1 MIENLSAPGELAQWS
16 EGCVEAL
23 QNGDFTRIRV
33 RNHRRLILAEYGADD
48 ILIDLSE
55 KGPGRV
61 YLHIEST
68 SKEVL
73 RWFKSCVT
81 EAMLSVRPNV
91 NPNAGQAQSSRAQH
105 TPQSNANAAASH
117 SGQSAFDQAYRKAQA
132 ARRQAS
138 QEEQMAQTP
147 GPDATRIAPDT
158 YREEPFDPDA
168 TRIAKSPFERAR
180 DRQLSMEDAA
190 QAQDDIPPTDDTAFD
205 TSYDDDAVYDGGAY
219 DDYDDGYAD
228 TEGYDDGYADDYG
241 EEPTA
246 EIDPVDYG
254 DEAPEGDTQYLEY
267 PEDALY
273 KTGDVYAP
281 EDYDDAPYD
290 DGYADGAVYDGEDGT
305 YEDDYA
311 DGAYDDYGG
320 DGYADA
326 EGYDDSYADDDE
338 ALEPAAPQTFKEKWE
353 ALTEKT
359 WFLLLMLAVFPPLG
373 LYLIWHYRRWTG
385 GKRVLATAIG
395 LLYFLFV
402 WLGFLG
408 VNTGINRDT
417 FTSLRSRTSQSTGSN
432 VQNTPDTSSDSTD
445 TSNSTDSTTTDS
457 TANSADSTSGSNTV
471 LEQAVSQFNNWVS
484 NLVP

>member
-117 SGQSAFDQAYRKAQA
+117 SDQSAFDQAYRKAQA

-147 GPDATRIAPDT
+147 GPDATRIAPDA

-180 DRQLSMEDAA
+180 DRQLSMGDAA
-190 QAQDDIPPTDDTAFD
+190 QAQDDVPTADDTAFD
-205 TSYDDDAVYDGGAY
+205 TTYDDDAVYDNY
-219 DDYDDGYAD
+219 DDSYAD
-228 TEGYDDGYADDYG
+228 AEGYDDGYADDYE

-267 PEDALY
+267 PEDGLY
-273 KTGDVYAP
+273 ETGDVYAP
-281 EDYDDAPYD
+281 EDYDDALYD
-290 DGYADGAVYDGEDGT
+290 DGYTDDTAYDGEDGA

-311 DGAYDDYGG
+311 DGPYGDYDD
-320 DGYADA
+320 GYTDA
-326 EGYDDSYADDDE
+326 EGYDDGYADDDE

-359 WFLLLMLAVFPPLG
+359 WFLLLMLVVFPPLG

-445 TSNSTDSTTTDS
+445 TSNSTDSTTSDSATDS
-457 TANSADSTSGSNTV
+457 TTNSADSTSGSNTV

>member
-117 SGQSAFDQAYRKAQA
+117 SDQSAFDQAYRKAQA

-147 GPDATRIAPDT
+147 GPDATRIAPDA

-180 DRQLSMEDAA
+180 DRQLSMGDAA
-190 QAQDDIPPTDDTAFD
+190 QAQDVPTADDTAFD
-205 TSYDDDAVYDGGAY
+205 TPYDDDAVYD
-219 DDYDDGYAD
+219 DYDDSYAD
-228 TEGYDDGYADDYG
+228 TEGYDDGYADDYE

-267 PEDALY
+267 PEDGLY
-273 KTGDVYAP
+273 ETGDVYAP

-290 DGYADGAVYDGEDGT
+290 DSYTDDTAYDGEDGA

-311 DGAYDDYGG
+311 DGPYGDYDD
-320 DGYADA
+320 GYTDA
-326 EGYDDSYADDDE
+326 EGYADDDE

-445 TSNSTDSTTTDS
+445 TSNSTDSTTSDSTTDS
-457 TANSADSTSGSNTV
+457 TTNSADSSNTV
-471 LEQAVSQFNNWVS
+471 LEQAGD
-484 NLVP
+484 

>member
-105 TPQSNANAAASH
+105 TPQSSANAAAPH
-117 SGQSAFDQAYRKAQA
+117 RGQSAFDQAYRKAQA

-138 QEEQMAQTP
+138 QEEEMAQTP
-147 GPDATRIAPDT
+147 GPDATRIAPGA
-158 YREEPFDPDA
+158 YREEPFNPDA

-180 DRQLSMEDAA
+180 DRQLSMGDAA
-190 QAQDDIPPTDDTAFD
+190 QAQDVPTADDTAFD
-205 TSYDDDAVYDGGAY
+205 TPYDDDAVYD
-219 DDYDDGYAD
+219 DYDDSYAD
-228 TEGYDDGYADDYG
+228 TEGYDDGYADDYE

-267 PEDALY
+267 PEDGLY
-273 KTGDVYAP
+273 ETGDVYAP

-290 DGYADGAVYDGEDGT
+290 DGYTDDTVYDGEDGA

-311 DGAYDDYGG
+311 DGPYGDYDD
-320 DGYADA
+320 GYTDA
-326 EGYDDSYADDDE
+326 EGYADDDE

-353 ALTEKT
+353 TLTEKT
-359 WFLLLMLAVFPPLG
+359 WFLLLMLVVFPPLG

-445 TSNSTDSTTTDS
+445 TSNSTDSTTSDSTTDS
-457 TANSADSTSGSNTV
+457 TTNSADSTSSNTV

>member
-105 TPQSNANAAASH
+105 TPQSNASAAASH

-147 GPDATRIAPDT
+147 GPDATRIAPDA

-180 DRQLSMEDAA
+180 DRQLSMGDAA
-190 QAQDDIPPTDDTAFD
+190 QAQNDVPTADDTAFD
-205 TSYDDDAVYDGGAY
+205 TTYDDDAVYD
-219 DDYDDGYAD
+219 DYDDSYAD
-228 TEGYDDGYADDYG
+228 TEGYDDGYSDDYADNYDK
-241 EEPTA
+241 EPTA

-254 DEAPEGDTQYLEY
+254 DEAPEGNTQS
-267 PEDALY
+267 EDALY
-273 KTGDVYAP
+273 ETGDVYAP

-290 DGYADGAVYDGEDGT
+290 DGYTDDTVYDGEDGA

-311 DGAYDDYGG
+311 NGAYGDYD
-320 DGYADA
+320 DGYTDA
-326 EGYDDSYADDDE
+326 EGYDDGYADDDE

-395 LLYFLFV
+395 LLYFLFI

-445 TSNSTDSTTTDS
+445 TSNSTDSTTSDSTTDS
-457 TANSADSTSGSNTV
+457 TTNSADSSSNTV
-471 LEQAVSQFNNWVS
+471 LEQAVSQLNNWVS

>member
-105 TPQSNANAAASH
+105 TPQSNANAEASH
-117 SGQSAFDQAYRKAQA
+117 SDQSAFDQAYRKAQA

-147 GPDATRIAPDT
+147 GPDATRIAPDA

-180 DRQLSMEDAA
+180 DRQLSMGDAA
-190 QAQDDIPPTDDTAFD
+190 QAQDVPTADDTAFD
-205 TSYDDDAVYDGGAY
+205 TPYDDDAVYD
-219 DDYDDGYAD
+219 DYDDSYAD
-228 TEGYDDGYADDYG
+228 TEGYDDGYADDYE

-267 PEDALY
+267 PEDGLY
-273 KTGDVYAP
+273 ETGDVYAP

-290 DGYADGAVYDGEDGT
+290 DSYTDDTAYDGEDGA

-311 DGAYDDYGG
+311 DGPYGDYDD
-320 DGYADA
+320 GYTDA
-326 EGYDDSYADDDE
+326 EGYADDDE

-445 TSNSTDSTTTDS
+445 TSNSTDSTTSDSTTDS
-457 TANSADSTSGSNTV
+457 TTNSADSSNTV
-471 LEQAVSQFNNWVS
+471 LEQAVSQLNNWVS

>member
-68 SKEVL
+68 AKEVL

-117 SGQSAFDQAYRKAQA
+117 SDQSAFDQAYRKAQA

-147 GPDATRIAPDT
+147 GPDATRIAPDA

-180 DRQLSMEDAA
+180 DRQLSMGDAA
-190 QAQDDIPPTDDTAFD
+190 QAQDVPTADDTAFD
-205 TSYDDDAVYDGGAY
+205 TPYDDDAVYD
-219 DDYDDGYAD
+219 DYDDSYAD
-228 TEGYDDGYADDYG
+228 TEGYDDGYADDYE

-267 PEDALY
+267 PEDGLY
-273 KTGDVYAP
+273 ETGDVYAP

-290 DGYADGAVYDGEDGT
+290 DSYTDDTAYDGEDGA

-311 DGAYDDYGG
+311 DAPYGDYDD
-320 DGYADA
+320 GYTDA
-326 EGYDDSYADDDE
+326 EGYADDDE

-445 TSNSTDSTTTDS
+445 TSNSTDSTTSDSTTDS
-457 TANSADSTSGSNTV
+457 TTNSADSSNTV
-471 LEQAVSQFNNWVS
+471 LEQAVSQLNNWVS